1 MQAKDR
7 QKTADLI
14 EQAMSDADQQLWAE
28 IKQDPATVESNLAIA
43 LALDH
48 VRFHLYRLLADD

>member
-7 QKTADLI
+7 QKIADMI
-14 EQAMSDADQQLWAE
+14 EQAMIDADQQLWAE
-28 IKQDPATVESNLAIA
+28 IKQDPETVESNLTIA

-48 VRFHLYRLLADD
+48 VKFHLYRLLADD